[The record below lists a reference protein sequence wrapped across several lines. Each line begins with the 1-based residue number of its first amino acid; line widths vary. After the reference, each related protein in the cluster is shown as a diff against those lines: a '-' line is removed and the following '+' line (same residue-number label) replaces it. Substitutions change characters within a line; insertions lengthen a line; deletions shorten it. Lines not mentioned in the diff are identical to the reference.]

1 MAVEAAFA
9 VPHPPLAVAGVGRG
23 KEAAIASTLDA
34 FKEVARRVK
43 ALDPD
48 VVILSSPHATS
59 YYDYVHISPGAGADG
74 DFAAFGDSD
83 DEVRVTYDPELA
95 RALELEAALAGIS
108 AGTQGER
115 SRELDHGSMVPLTFL
130 QAEGVGCPVVRMGLA
145 GYAPLEHY
153 RLGEAVNRACERL
166 GRRAV
171 FVASGDLSHKLTADG
186 PYGFAPEAA
195 PFDRLVCHALATGDF
210 GELLGADPA
219 LVEGAAQ
226 CGLKSFLIMAGTLDG
241 RSVDAELLSYEG
253 PFGVGYAVASFTPTG
268 PSAERHFGD
277 AFEMR
282 ARDAMARVRAAEDPW
297 VRVARESLEC
307 WVRDG
312 RAAELPADLPPE
324 LAHGRAGAFCSIKK
338 DGELRGCIGTTEPT
352 RPTLAQEIAANAV
365 SAGTRDPRFPAV
377 VPEELPWLVYS
388 VDVLRPPEPAAS
400 ETDLNPARYGVIVST
415 PDGRRGLLLPDLP
428 GVDTVEDQLAIARKK
443 GGIGPA
449 EPVALE
455 RFEVVRHR

>member
-23 KEAAIASTLDA
+23 KEVAIASTLDA

-48 VVILSSPHATS
+48 VVIISSPHATS

-74 DFAAFGDSD
+74 DFAAFGDPD

-115 SRELDHGSMVPLTFL
+115 SRELDHGSMVPLAFL

-210 GELLGADPA
+210 GELLEADPA

-324 LAHGRAGAFCSIKK
+324 LAHGRAGA
-338 DGELRGCIGTTEPT
+338 
-352 RPTLAQEIAANAV
+352 
-365 SAGTRDPRFPAV
+365 RDPRFPAV
-377 VPEELPWLVYS
+377 APEELPWLVYS
-388 VDVLRPPEPAAS
+388 VDVLCPPEPAAS
-400 ETDLNPARYGVIVST
+400 ETDLDPACYGVIVST

-428 GVDTVEDQLAIARKK
+428 GVDTVEDQVAIARKK